1 MKFTTS
7 SLFRLSIWSGFGVS
21 LLYLLNK
28 FFMRDLLNWSFGN
41 NYLNDVLAGIL
52 IVGIVNALSII
63 GNQSRLL
70 LIRLPR
76 ILFFLFFCGMFWE
89 YITPLYIFY
98 SISDPYDVAA
108 YMFGGFC
115 YWILICITST
125 NKPSGCIKH

>member
-1 MKFTTS
+1 M
-7 SLFRLSIWSGFGVS
+7 
-21 LLYLLNK
+21 YLLNK